1 MTIKQAL
8 TALKKAGTA
17 QNRKVYGNHGVT
29 CAMFGVSFAEL
40 KKLKKQIGVDHE
52 LARQLWAS
60 GNHDARIL
68 ACMTAD
74 AQAMTSGE
82 IDTWSRQLDS
92 YVLSDAFSSLVARS
106 PHALK
111 KFTGWRNRKNEW
123 IAAVAWNILC
133 HLAVDPDADLPDKF
147 CQQQIEL
154 IQSEIHSRPNRTRH
168 SMNQAL
174 IALGVRN
181 DKLQKKAMAA
191 AAVIGRVE
199 VDHGQTSCKTPD
211 AAAYILKTVAYQKS
225 KGRR

>member
-8 TALKKAGTA
+8 GALKKAGTA
-17 QNRKVYGNHGVT
+17 QNRKVYGHHGVT

-92 YVLSDAFSSLVARS
+92 YVLLRYRDAIGRPYLRDFGLEEVDEEIRRNYHNSPAFVRLVADHIAGMTDKYALDEYERLYS
-106 PHALK
+106 PYP
-111 KFTGWRNRKNEW
+111 R
-123 IAAVAWNILC
+123 
-133 HLAVDPDADLPDKF
+133 
-147 CQQQIEL
+147 EL
-154 IQSEIHSRPNRTRH
+154 
-168 SMNQAL
+168 
-174 IALGVRN
+174 
-181 DKLQKKAMAA
+181 
-191 AAVIGRVE
+191 
-199 VDHGQTSCKTPD
+199 
-211 AAAYILKTVAYQKS
+211 
-225 KGRR
+225 GRR